1 MKRFTS
7 FLLILSG
14 TIFSL
19 FIFVVGMYAMV
30 PGFRDT
36 VTRAIGRDGDIPVVS
51 GDDSFEE
58 DSAAQLVTEIEEE
71 EEVALS
77 SGEGEALFREEGELT
92 ADDAVS
98 VEAGEITESGAVAD
112 EAKESDTERLIVDKE
127 YHEDC
132 GTGEGYWVITYDD
145 GTTEIEQN

>member
-1 MKRFTS
+1 M
-7 FLLILSG
+7 
-14 TIFSL
+14 FSL

-30 PGFRDT
+30 PGFREV

-51 GDDSFEE
+51 SDDSFEE
-58 DSAAQLVTEIEEE
+58 DGAAQLVTEIEED

-77 SGEGEALFREEGELT
+77 SGEEEGLFREEEKAT
-92 ADDAVS
+92 VESDAVS
-98 VEAGEITESGAVAD
+98 GEGDELPAGS
-112 EAKESDTERLIVDKE
+112 ESDEVVESDPERLIVDKE

-132 GTGEGYWVITYDD
+132 GTGAGYWVITYDD